1 MNFTKTAS
9 VEELQVIS
17 RFESLRKILLS
28 EQYADHLKKPLAYW
42 ALPTDRRLPLAF
54 LGRTLEDLLQTPFSE
69 LSNTPGIGQKKI
81 CSFVKLLAR
90 AANTDPSEL
99 PTETIALPTREAEK
113 AEGDGES
120 ANGFNPASVSEVVW
134 GQWRASVTKHGLG
147 SEKLGRFAP
156 TLRNMT
162 RVIWNTPLEAYT
174 RFDLGEIRSM
184 KTHGEK
190 RVRAILEVFHSI
202 HVLVANMGTQDHLVL
217 RIFPR
222 LIDRVEQW
230 IGHVLQTQGVPTT
243 QELFENVVGPL
254 LEQVRNDATQQIA
267 SLAENRLG
275 ISGPIT
281 SVRQAARAMGLTRR
295 PRLSVAQRDQR
306 HYGGAVAERPAPDVR
321 APREGRHRVAGVGI
335 CARLPAVL
343 RRHRV
348 VLSRQSPRRRRS
360 GGTDNGR
367 GGRRSGRGAVGEH
380 GGRATPGRRT
390 VRAARAVIHQCGAR
404 SSGFSRCPR
413 DSGKPGLRALRISSR
428 FGKGLTPPP
437 ACAARRGCSPATRPT
452 WRRGRPHWAGP
463 VAAWHAT

>member
-1 MNFTKTAS
+1 MKFTKSAS

-99 PTETIALPTREAEK
+99 PTDTIPLPAKESD
-113 AEGDGES
+113 DGEGEGES
-120 ANGFNPASVSEVVW
+120 GDGFNPSSVSEVVW
-134 GQWRASVTKHGLG
+134 GQWRASVVKHGLG
-147 SEKLGRFAP
+147 GDKLGRFAP

-174 RFDLGEIRSM
+174 HSNLGEIRLM

-190 RVRAILEVFHSI
+190 RVRAILEVFHSV
-202 HVLVANMGTQDHLVL
+202 HTLVANMGTQDHLVV

-222 LIDRVEQW
+222 RIDQVEEW
-230 IGHVLQTQGVPTT
+230 IGHVLQTPGVSTT
-243 QELFENVVGPL
+243 QELFQHVVSPL
-254 LEQVRNDATQQIA
+254 LEQVRTDATQQIA

-281 SVRQAARAMGLTRR
+281 SVRQAARAMGLTRAR
-295 PRLSVAQRDQR
+295 VYQLLNEINDIM
-306 HYGGAVAERPAPDVR
+306 AVRWPN
-321 APREGRHRVAGVGI
+321 GRHQMYE
-335 CARLPAVL
+335 L
-343 RRHRV
+343 REKLV
-348 VLSRQSPRRRRS
+348 SESKQMDSPPDLQQFFAAIELFYPGSR
-360 GGTDNGR
+360 
-367 GGRRSGRGAVGEH
+367 RGA
-380 GGRATPGRRT
+380 
-390 VRAARAVIHQCGAR
+390 
-404 SSGFSRCPR
+404 
-413 DSGKPGLRALRISSR
+413 
-428 FGKGLTPPP
+428 
-437 ACAARRGCSPATRPT
+437 
-452 WRRGRPHWAGP
+452 AGP
-463 VAAWHAT
+463 LEHLLGDEDEDETSDAMAEEQGHLVGAK

>member
-281 SVRQAARAMGLTRR
+281 SVRQAARAMGLTRAR
-295 PRLSVAQRDQR
+295 VYQLLNEINDIM
-306 HYGGAVAERPAPDVR
+306 AVRWPN
-321 APREGRHRVAGVGI
+321 GRHQMYE
-335 CARLPAVL
+335 L
-343 RRHRV
+343 REKV
-348 VLSRQSPRRRRS
+348 VTESQELESPPDFQQFFAAIELFYPGSR
-360 GGTDNGR
+360 
-367 GGRRSGRGAVGEH
+367 RGA
-380 GGRATPGRRT
+380 
-390 VRAARAVIHQCGAR
+390 
-404 SSGFSRCPR
+404 
-413 DSGKPGLRALRISSR
+413 
-428 FGKGLTPPP
+428 
-437 ACAARRGCSPATRPT
+437 
-452 WRRGRPHWAGP
+452 AGP
-463 VAAWHAT
+463 VEPITDEEEDEVEEAPSESMEDEQHLVGAR